1 MLMNESSGKKKDEDI
16 NNEFFE
22 KIDESNNVKNINN
35 NMIITGNKT
44 TEQFTRPNFLDLYKN
59 EEKAD
64 TNKEDIKEEEKNDI
78 NSLKNNETKN
88 THKPPKKD
96 NNSNNEG
103 NEHEHLSLDLPSIND
118 SSISN
123 KKLIRKKVIV
133 QSNKNSTINNPKKI
147 SSNNDNNS
155 DIYSN
160 QKKMEEIFNRSNNNN
175 FHKFNINNTIQINSS
190 ENNKDNK
197 LVNTNDRINKKT
209 IMDNIIYSPKIIE
222 KGNTTQINKKT
233 GKALTNNQ
241 RTKNYPTLKRI
252 NNLQAKNKY

>member
-1 MLMNESSGKKKDEDI
+1 
-16 NNEFFE
+16 
-22 KIDESNNVKNINN
+22 
-35 NMIITGNKT
+35 
-44 TEQFTRPNFLDLYKN
+44 
-59 EEKAD
+59 
-64 TNKEDIKEEEKNDI
+64 
-78 NSLKNNETKN
+78 
-88 THKPPKKD
+88 
-96 NNSNNEG
+96 
-103 NEHEHLSLDLPSIND
+103 
-118 SSISN
+118 
-123 KKLIRKKVIV
+123 
-133 QSNKNSTINNPKKI
+133 
-147 SSNNDNNS
+147 
-155 DIYSN
+155 
-160 QKKMEEIFNRSNNNN
+160 MEEIFNRSNNNN